1 MADIVSLR
9 MNSIKNQ
16 IQNSIDFLVTRVE
29 QNIPSSNDIYNT
41 MMMDYF
47 EGRRKTMP
55 TAEEIAK
62 REMESSTKARRVN
75 KPESIQQVAQ
85 AISTPNSLSSTPLW
99 QEKL

>member
-41 MMMDYF
+41 IYLPF
-47 EGRRKTMP
+47 NIKYHHNKKSIRK
-55 TAEEIAK
+55 ILK
-62 REMESSTKARRVN
+62 CIKAL
-75 KPESIQQVAQ
+75 I
-85 AISTPNSLSSTPLW
+85 
-99 QEKL
+99 

>member
-47 EGRRKTMP
+47 DDDE
-55 TAEEIAK
+55 A
-62 REMESSTKARRVN
+62 
-75 KPESIQQVAQ
+75 
-85 AISTPNSLSSTPLW
+85 
-99 QEKL
+99 